1 VTPPSLLLRYGAL
14 LFDLDGGS
22 LGVRGYTARRG
33 RCRRSGRPCR
43 RPHDHSSAEELLE
56 ADAMIPNF
64 MGIDIHADR
73 TGFVAQVS

>member
-1 VTPPSLLLRYGAL
+1 VSSPSR
-14 LFDLDGGS
+14 
-22 LGVRGYTARRG
+22 
-33 RCRRSGRPCR
+33 
-43 RPHDHSSAEELLE
+43 HSSAEELLE

>member
-1 VTPPSLLLRYGAL
+1 VSNERLEAAAL
-14 LFDLDGGS
+14 Q
-22 LGVRGYTARRG
+22 
-33 RCRRSGRPCR
+33 CR